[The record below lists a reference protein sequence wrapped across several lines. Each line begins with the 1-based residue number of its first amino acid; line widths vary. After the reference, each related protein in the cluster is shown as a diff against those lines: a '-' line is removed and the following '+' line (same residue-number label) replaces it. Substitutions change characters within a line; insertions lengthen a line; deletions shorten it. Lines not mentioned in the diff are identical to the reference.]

1 MYLNKLSLK
10 DFGKF
15 NNIEIDLKSGVNLI
29 CVDSESKKSSLKEFI
44 VGMFYGIN
52 RSKGIEKNDDNY
64 ERIKSVSGRNSSGKI
79 YLKKDDK
86 KYFVERDFRKR
97 GSRVNVLDIQTGREL
112 LLKKGNNLQG
122 TLFDADKSTYVNSMC
137 IPKPKAEDK
146 KKLSREIKDYAA
158 NMTLCGSTDIDKA
171 AVVEYLKDEKRK
183 YDTRSLEREAEGIH
197 EQIERYDGVED
208 KLKDIREQIREI
220 EEEFA
225 MEAAKRKREARKL
238 VENEDG
244 TSYEENDKL
253 NDGLDELAKNS
264 TFTEKEESEDGETK
278 ITDKLWFILLTGLFV
293 IAVITAMVYILPFE
307 KGVRQLFVVC
317 TILFVII
324 TIVEGLYAKG
334 AFEGDISTPS
344 EEDFK
349 RVIKELEDSKAN
361 EDDVEIDMS
370 FAEEFMEKK
379 ADFKVTEHDLLE
391 DKRRK
396 QELIDELN
404 VVEAELKKMQTEL
417 DAINYAINAV
427 NEISA
432 EIQSEMKN
440 LLINSCHFIAP
451 LTKDRYDDVRFEI
464 SGRVAIGKNGSYESI
479 DNLDFED
486 LKKVYMSVRLSS
498 AMTLNKDKLP
508 VVIEDGILQKDEEIT
523 AVVGCLE
530 KLNAEQVIILTA
542 NPATE
547 QLFANAGI
555 EYNYMVI

>member
-44 VGMFYGIN
+44 VGMFYGIK

-122 TLFDADKSTYVNSMC
+122 TLFDADKSTYVNGMC
-137 IPKPKAEDK
+137 IPKPRSEDK
-146 KKLSREIKDYAA
+146 KKLSREIKDYTA
-158 NMTLCGSTDIDKA
+158 NMTLCGSTDIDKT

-183 YDTRSLEREAEGIH
+183 YDTRSLEREAEGIQ
-197 EQIERYDGVED
+197 EQIDRYDGVED

-238 VENEDG
+238 VETENG

-264 TFTEKEESEDGETK
+264 TFTEKEESENGETK

-361 EDDVEIDMS
+361 EDEVEIDMS

-379 ADFKVTEHDLLE
+379 ADLKVTEHDLLE

-404 VVEAELKKMQTEL
+404 VVEAELKKMQAEL

-440 LLINSCHFIAP
+440 LLTNTCHFIAP

-498 AMTLNKDKLP
+498 AMTLNKDNLP
-508 VVIEDGILQKDEEIT
+508 VVIEEGILQEDE
-523 AVVGCLE
+523 AVTTVVECLE

-542 NPATE
+542 KPSTE